1 MKMDNKYSE
10 KSYYGDKDIM
20 DMLNDYKD
28 LWEKKETKPTP
39 TLSQSYKFL
48 INDKELD
55 INMKFEDINN
65 DIMIF
70 DHGKYHTK
78 QIEPLETIL
87 ECIKNQTKIDLIL
100 NRNLY
105 IIHLKGVVLKEIINI
120 LSESSMDKLKVK
132 FEYDSI
138 EYENNLLTKEE
149 KRAIQLD
156 RIIKKINK

>member
-1 MKMDNKYSE
+1 MDNNYSKYS
-10 KSYYGDKDIM
+10 KYGDKDIM
-20 DMLNDYKD
+20 DIINDYKD
-28 LWEKKETKPTP
+28 LWEKKEPMSS
-39 TLSQSYKFL
+39 LVQSYKF
-48 INDKELD
+48 IIDGKKSD
-55 INMKFEDINN
+55 IDFKFEDIIN

-87 ECIKNQTKIDLIL
+87 DCIKNQTKIDLIL

-105 IIHLKGVVLKEIINI
+105 IIHLKGVIFKEITNI

-149 KRAIQLD
+149 KRHIQLD